1 MNIGKS
7 IKHALVDK
15 DIKAKDLAV
24 ELGVTPAYVSAL
36 SNGNKSAGA
45 RLLLKLSIVF
55 GMPVSEFI
63 ALGEEKAA

>member
-7 IKHALVDK
+7 IKYGLVMK
-15 DIKAKDLAV
+15 DMRAKDLA
-24 ELGVTPAYVSAL
+24 ERLGVSQNYISLL
-36 SNGNKSAGA
+36 SNGNKTPSARILTSLA
-45 RLLLKLSIVF
+45 LVF